1 MMSCR
6 VNCLDCGCEVLW
18 HDNLTDPPFADHVSG
33 GVDCLRTQL
42 AQAKEEI
49 ERLRH
54 AGELLLMCSLPNDVS
69 GVAMI
74 EEARAIIRGEEPK
87 P

>member
-1 MMSCR
+1 MK
-6 VNCLDCGCEVLW
+6 CLDCGAEIEELFLANTGKSVMS
-18 HDNLTDPPFADHVSG
+18 HTIDG
-33 GVDCLRTQL
+33 ERCLRNQL
-42 AQAKEEI
+42 AKAKEEI

-74 EEARAIIRGEEPK
+74 NEARAIIRGEEPK
-87 P
+87 L